1 MYGSHFLRN
10 ASIVVPLAVF
20 QMLSYSWFNHR
31 LTPDAH
37 TLPLTV
43 VDRWIPFSPWTVW
56 PYLGLAVSALLL
68 PMFIRQGRVL
78 GQVLIAYALAMGTTF
93 LCFAIYPTMY
103 VRPAYASDAGWTG
116 AAFTWLMAVDSP
128 LCCFPSGHVI
138 TPALGCWGLWRD
150 GRRGAAW
157 LAIGLALGSLTV
169 LTTKQHYVWDLL
181 GSLFVVSGSILVA
194 ARVGPW
200 ISGEFRISAR
210 PAGVS
215 SRCRW

>member
-150 GRRGAAW
+150 GRRSGMARDRTGPRFANRLDDKAA
-157 LAIGLALGSLTV
+157 L
-169 LTTKQHYVWDLL
+169 
-181 GSLFVVSGSILVA
+181 
-194 ARVGPW
+194 RVGP
-200 ISGEFRISAR
+200 AR
-210 PAGVS
+210 FAICGLRQHPRRRAGGTLDQ
-215 SRCRW
+215 R